1 MKIQPKISITLL
13 AYNVEQYIADSLDR
27 IINQTLKE
35 IEIICFHLKMN
46 AKKLNQNYI
55 IKYDSY

>member
-1 MKIQPKISITLL
+1 MQQPKVSITLSS
-13 AYNVEQYIADSLDR
+13 YNVAQYIADSLDC

-55 IKYDSY
+55 IKYDKY